1 MGSPRDTKRLQRC
14 SERLIEEEGTP
25 HLERAHEVQHGLA
38 ARHEAAAALQRALD
52 RGGGNAPPGTR
63 P

>member
-38 ARHEAAAALQRALD
+38 ARHEAASSAAAS
-52 RGGGNAPPGTR
+52 A
-63 P
+63 